1 MDHTAPSAMAP
12 ARLSRN
18 ILPVILPGLQNPV
31 GCVNQLVS
39 QRFLCSLCLSI
50 PLTGTLY
57 SPLTCQMPARLSTCS
72 ASGALGWLTQ
82 RLAPLSSPVMK
93 PSPLCPACC
102 SSTLLLCKCSEAEI
116 SSNSALGTQ
125 QVLHKHLWSDL
136 TE

>member
-39 QRFLCSLCLSI
+39 QRFLCSLCLSV

-72 ASGALGWLTQ
+72 TSGALGCPGLAHST
-82 RLAPLSSPVMK
+82 LGAPLLPCDETESTVSS
-93 PSPLCPACC
+93 
-102 SSTLLLCKCSEAEI
+102 LLLVSPA
-116 SSNSALGTQ
+116 AL
-125 QVLHKHLWSDL
+125 QVQ
-136 TE
+136 